1 MMDNEEKSIIKE
13 LIEIQKKLP
22 NVVLP
27 TMGMLE
33 DNLKIKINNKDY
45 INEENTKLSEE
56 N

>member
-13 LIEIQKKLP
+13 LIEIQQKLP

-33 DNLKIKINNKDY
+33 DNLKIK
-45 INEENTKLSEE
+45 SRFQ
-56 N
+56 